1 MDSLLSMF
9 GFGMDPLELVVRGT
23 AVYWFLFLLFRFV
36 LRRDAGSMGIADILL
51 VVLIADASQN
61 AMSGGYQTLADGLV
75 LVSTIAGWNWLI
87 DWAGYRFRAVR
98 QFLEAAPVVLVRHG
112 NLVRRNLRREMI
124 STPELMALL
133 REHGVTKLAEVNF
146 ARMEGDG
153 QISVIRVPN
162 PEGATETNALSP
174 SSLTAAPP
182 AFQAPCRQHAASGTA
197 PAP

>member
-1 MDSLLSMF
+1 MDSLPSLF
-9 GFGMDPLELVVRGT
+9 AFEMDPVELVLRGT
-23 AVYWFLFLLFRFV
+23 AVYWLLFLLFRFV

-61 AMSGGYQTLADGLV
+61 AMAGGYQTLADGLV

-87 DWAGYRFRAVR
+87 DWAGYRFRPIR

-112 NLVRRNLRREMI
+112 QLVRRNLRREMI

-133 REHGVTKLAEVNF
+133 REHGVTKLAEVNH

-153 QISVIRVPN
+153 QISVIRVPASESATDN
-162 PEGATETNALSP
+162 NAVGPIGA
-174 SSLTAAPP
+174 
-182 AFQAPCRQHAASGTA
+182 
-197 PAP
+197 